1 MKRLLS
7 ALLLLCLVLSLC
19 ACGQPDTQVTKE
31 NVTTEPETENT
42 TEDLKQNDGMAT
54 YKVTVT
60 DEGGNPISGAF
71 VQICLNDCFPGSTDE
86 NGVATFSRPEAE
98 GYKVSFISMPAGF
111 EYSGE
116 ETEFY
121 YEGSSKEMTI
131 VLKAVA

>member
-1 MKRLLS
+1 MKRIVS
-7 ALLLLCLVLSLC
+7 LLLFVSLALSLC
-19 ACGQPDTQVTKE
+19 ACGQSDANTTTE
-31 NVTTEPETENT
+31 NVTTEPVIENT
-42 TEDLKQNDGMAT
+42 TEKTAENDGMAT

-71 VQICLNDCFPGSTDE
+71 VQICLNDCFPGSTNE
-86 NGVATFSRPEAE
+86 SGVATFSRPEAE
-98 GYKVSFISMPAGF
+98 GYKISFISLPAGY

-121 YEGSSKEMTI
+121 YEGDSKEITI